1 VELPADHPIDLNA
14 LDRALTTGLIE
25 LKYLRMGPGESMLD
39 DGPKPYRDEAI
50 ESFQRA
56 LEDEGEEFADNVKAG
71 LAWLLNVDDA
81 RFRRVVDRMHVPYPR
96 NDPEDL
102 RKFLLELW
110 SSSWPNEDWGISNF
124 AADRFTISYRKP
136 L

>member
-1 VELPADHPIDLNA
+1 VKLPADHPIDLNA

-25 LKYLRMGPGESMLD
+25 LNYLRMAPGESMLD
-39 DGPKPYRDEAI
+39 EAAKPYRDEAI
-50 ESFQRA
+50 QSFQTA
-56 LEDEGEEFADNVKAG
+56 LEDNGEEFTDDVKAG

-81 RFRRVVDRMHVPYPR
+81 RFRMVVDRMHVPR

-102 RKFLLELW
+102 RKFLVGLW
-110 SSSWPNEDWGISNF
+110 SSSWPDDDWRIADF
-124 AADRFTISYRKP
+124 DPDRFTISYRKP